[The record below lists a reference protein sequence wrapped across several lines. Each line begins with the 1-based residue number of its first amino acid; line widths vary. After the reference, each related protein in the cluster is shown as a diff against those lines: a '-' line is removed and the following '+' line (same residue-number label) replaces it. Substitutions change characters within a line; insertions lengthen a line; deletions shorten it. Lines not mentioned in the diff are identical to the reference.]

1 MCTSFL
7 VVGCSDSSQPIF
19 HIIIY
24 VTFLLSHFHIF
35 STDYQFLLCG
45 VMIFGRLL
53 WWGDKFC
60 VKIINVMVIIIIVR
74 QDEKILC
81 AVLCKRFD
89 KTTNIQNIIE
99 SKN

>member
-1 MCTSFL
+1 
-7 VVGCSDSSQPIF
+7 
-19 HIIIY
+19 
-24 VTFLLSHFHIF
+24 
-35 STDYQFLLCG
+35 
-45 VMIFGRLL
+45 MIFGRLL

>member
-1 MCTSFL
+1 MW
-7 VVGCSDSSQPIF
+7 GHD
-19 HIIIY
+19 
-24 VTFLLSHFHIF
+24 
-35 STDYQFLLCG
+35 
-45 VMIFGRLL
+45 FGRLL
-53 WWGDKFC
+53 SWGDKFC